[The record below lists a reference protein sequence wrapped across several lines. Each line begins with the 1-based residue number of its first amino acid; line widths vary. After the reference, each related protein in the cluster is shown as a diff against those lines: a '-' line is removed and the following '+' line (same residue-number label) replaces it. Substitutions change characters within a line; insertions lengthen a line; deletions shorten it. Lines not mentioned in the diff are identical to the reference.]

1 MDYKFLS
8 AALYRAETE
17 IDVPAGETVEII
29 LDSVES
35 DAKAL
40 KFAYEYTLTPSLYLS
55 NYNPKIQIGAEIE
68 YVREDLQND
77 LIFSVINRS
86 STENIIELRGQDFS
100 FITLT
105 IYNNSTSS
113 ITFSKFEV
121 YQSQDVSPTQIANVF
136 SEDIITSNMIKTT
149 TVVTNGLLVDILITN
164 ALSRDAKKA
173 SEGQEVPYIQAEGI
187 ELGFYSAVLG
197 KETEQFSITTSTA
210 GVATTYYYWYQ
221 SIEGENAYEYI
232 TTIDPRER
240 IPNISDSDREKFA
253 FLVLKPSS
261 LSKKAA
267 FEFSYD
273 ELNNLTPAIHLG
285 AGDENGNNK
294 AYMYKNSNG
303 YYNMFK
309 QSNGNSIGIVM
320 DDTGGYLNG
329 FRSVL
334 PEYCRMRKDGFV
346 IKKLGEE
353 ARFFEYIFDE
363 NGVLTG
369 ILQEEQNIFYLYDE
383 TEKSIHDGL

>member
-86 STENIIELRGQDFS
+86 STENIIELSGQDFN

-121 YQSQDVSPTQIANVF
+121 YQSQEVSPTQIANSF
-136 SEDIITSNMIKTT
+136 YEDIVAANAIKAT
-149 TVVTNGLLVDILITN
+149 TVMTDGMITDTFITN
-164 ALSRDAKKA
+164 LLRMSVLYGKPGD
-173 SEGQEVPYIQAEGI
+173 EVNFIVIKGI
-187 ELGFYSAVLG
+187 EQSFYSVTLG
-197 KETEQFSITTSTA
+197 TEVEQLKLTTSAT
-210 GVATTYYYWYQ
+210 GVDTDHYYWWQ
-221 SIEGENAYEYI
+221 SIEGENAYKLP
-232 TTIDPRER
+232 TTIDPREKY
-240 IPNISDSDREKFA
+240 PNISDSDRDAFKFMIYKPAQISEKAGFKFA
-253 FLVLKPSS
+253 N
-261 LSKKAA
+261 
-267 FEFSYD
+267 D
-273 ELNNLTPAIHLG
+273 ELNNLTPAIYLG
-285 AGDENGNNK
+285 AGDENGNNQ
-294 AYMYKNSNG
+294 AYMFKNSNG

-334 PEYCRMRKDGFV
+334 PEYCRMRKDGFI
-346 IKKLGEE
+346 IKKIGEE

-363 NGVLTG
+363 NEVLTG